1 MAPNRWLRP
10 EVGSDPPVPFNFA
23 PDRPCFCLLG
33 QAVYPLFAATG
44 VAVAMSGRSSELV
57 LVEGILDELLELLK
71 SLLLRLGNL
80 TNNIALSPPPFCFC
94 SFADTDRISR
104 STALRL
110 TAFSRT
116 YAVSNMSIPQNHG
129 RFAISLKI
137 CGMVT
142 ATTPRESI
150 GGGRRGGGSRR
161 ERWREGLNSLGIF
174 SLAM

>member
-10 EVGSDPPVPFNFA
+10 EVGSDPP
-23 PDRPCFCLLG
+23 
-33 QAVYPLFAATG
+33 VYPLFAATG

-80 TNNIALSPPPFCFC
+80 TNNIALSPPPFGFC
-94 SFADTDRISR
+94 GFADTDRISR

-116 YAVSNMSIPQNHG
+116 DAVSNMSIPQNHG
-129 RFAISLKI
+129 RFAVSLKI

-142 ATTPRESI
+142 ATTPT
-150 GGGRRGGGSRR
+150 
-161 ERWREGLNSLGIF
+161 LNRDKCD
-174 SLAM
+174 AAHK